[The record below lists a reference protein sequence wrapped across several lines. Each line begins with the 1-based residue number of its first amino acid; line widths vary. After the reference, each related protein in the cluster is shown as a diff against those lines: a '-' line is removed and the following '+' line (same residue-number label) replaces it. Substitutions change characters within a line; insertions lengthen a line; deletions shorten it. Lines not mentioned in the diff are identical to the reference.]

1 MKRWLYIGGGIIL
14 GILILLGIGLY
25 FLVSSLDSIVEAA
38 VEKYG
43 SEMTQAEV
51 QLDQVQIELTSGK
64 GALRGL
70 TVGNPE
76 GFKSA
81 RALSLGELSVQ
92 LDTGSVTTDT
102 VVIKEIA
109 IKAPEVIY
117 EFGLKGSNLDA
128 LKRNV
133 DVYTAQGK
141 DKKKPED
148 AKPGET
154 GPKLIIENLHIR
166 NGKVNV
172 TAPEFQSQTA
182 SAALPNI
189 HLTGIGK
196 RSGGATAAEVTEQ
209 VLAAISEQAAR
220 AAATTNLG
228 GLVDKA
234 KKDAAGALGDA
245 AKEAVP
251 GLKGWFGK

>member
-1 MKRWLYIGGGIIL
+1 MKRWLYIGGGIVL
-14 GILILLGIGLY
+14 GILILVGIGLY

-38 VEKYG
+38 VEKFG

-70 TVGNPE
+70 TVGNPA
-76 GFKSA
+76 GFKSD
-81 RALSLGELSVQ
+81 RALSLGELSLA
-92 LDTGSVTTDT
+92 LDTASVTTDT
-102 VVIKEIA
+102 IVIKEIV
-109 IKAPEVIY
+109 ITSPEVTY

-133 DVYTAQGK
+133 DAYTVQGK
-141 DKKKPED
+141 DKKGPED
-148 AKPGET
+148 DKPGQR
-154 GPKLIIENLHIR
+154 GPKLIIENLYIR

-172 TAPEFQSQTA
+172 TAPELQNQSA
-182 SAALPNI
+182 SASLPNI

-196 RSGGATAAEVTEQ
+196 NSGGATAAEVAEQ
-209 VLAAISEQAAR
+209 VLAAISQQAAQ